1 VVPQTVKSKNIPKDY
16 LWLHLRD
23 LPYFRAMLRAVEA
36 AFYQDIEL
44 PRPTLD
50 LGCGDGHFA
59 SLTFEHLLDV
69 GLDPWTG
76 PIREAR
82 QYKIYRNLV
91 QANGAH
97 MPFPEAFFGSAVS
110 NSVLEHIPN
119 IDEVLKETSRAM
131 KSGALFVFCCPNHNF
146 LPSLSFGRALDRLGW
161 HSLADRYRIFFNRIA
176 RHEHCDSPEVWQK
189 RLEQAGFLLEKH
201 WNYFPPEAIRVFEW
215 GHFLGLPSLIWRK
228 VTGRWNLSKARWNFA
243 LIEPIVRKYYSLD
256 HSEEGT
262 MTFFIA
268 RKIE

>member
-1 VVPQTVKSKNIPKDY
+1 VVAEQVKTNDTTKDY

-44 PRPTLD
+44 PGPTLD

-59 SLTFEHLLDV
+59 SLTFEHPLDV

-82 QYKIYRNLV
+82 QYDIYHNLV
-91 QANGAH
+91 QANGAQ

-119 IDEVLKETSRAM
+119 IDEVLQETSRVM
-131 KSGALFVFCCPNHNF
+131 KPGAVFAFCCPNHNF
-146 LPSLSFGRALDRLGW
+146 LPSLSIGRALDKLGLQRLAE
-161 HSLADRYRIFFNRIA
+161 HYREFFNRIA
-176 RHEHCDSPEVWQK
+176 RHQHCNSPETWQK
-189 RLEQAGFLLEKH
+189 RLERAGFHLEKH

-228 VTGRWNLSKARWNFA
+228 VAGRWNLSRARWNFFW
-243 LIEPIVRKYYSLD
+243 IEPIVRKYYTLEHD
-256 HSEEGT
+256 ERGT

-268 RKIE
+268 RRNS

>member
-1 VVPQTVKSKNIPKDY
+1 MKTKEPTKDF

-44 PRPTLD
+44 PGPTLD

-59 SLTFEHLLDV
+59 SLAFDQPLEV

-82 QYKIYRNLV
+82 QYNIYQGLV
-91 QANGAH
+91 QANGAQ
-97 MPFPEAFFGSAVS
+97 MPFPERYFGSAVS
-110 NSVLEHIPN
+110 NSVLEHIPD
-119 IDEVLKETSRAM
+119 IDAVLKETSRVM
-131 KSGALFVFCCPNHNF
+131 KPGAVFAFCCPNHNF
-146 LPSLSFGRALDRLGW
+146 LPSLSIGRMLDKVGFQ
-161 HSLADRYRIFFNRIA
+161 SLAVRYRQFFNRVA
-176 RHEHCDSPEVWQK
+176 RHQHCDAPEVWRA
-189 RLEQAGFLLEKH
+189 RLEKAGFHLEKH

-228 VTGRWNLSKARWNFA
+228 IAGRWNLSKARWNFA
-243 LIEPIVRKYYSLD
+243 LIEPILRKHYTLEPD
-256 HSEEGT
+256 ERGT

-268 RKIE
+268 LKNT